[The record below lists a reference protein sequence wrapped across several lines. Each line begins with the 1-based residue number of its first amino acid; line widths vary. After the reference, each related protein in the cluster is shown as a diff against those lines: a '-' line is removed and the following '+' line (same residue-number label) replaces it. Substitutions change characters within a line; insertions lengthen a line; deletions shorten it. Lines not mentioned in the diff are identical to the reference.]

1 MLNLTDVS
9 FSYKHEAILKKIQLS
24 IQADEI
30 VGIVGESGSGK
41 TTLAHVMLGLLTNYQ
56 GQYSTQGLS
65 MLPIFQ
71 HAYDS
76 FNPKFKIQTALE
88 EPLRYYKGS
97 QSTVDVRANLK
108 YLMSYMHLEESL
120 LQKFPDEL
128 SGGQLQRFNTIR
140 TLMLAPDMLICD
152 EITASLDVIAEQR
165 MIKVLKDYH
174 DQSNKGIIMISHDI
188 AFLNQFV
195 ERIVVMKDGEIV
207 DDFPIAY
214 LFSEERHHYTKALLS
229 IY

>member
-41 TTLAHVMLGLLTNYQ
+41 TTLAKIMLGLLQPTH
-56 GQYSTQGLS
+56 GEVITHKERV
-65 MLPIFQ
+65 LPIFQ
-71 HAYDS
+71 HAVDS
-76 FNPKFKIQTALE
+76 FNPKFNIRKSME
-88 EPLRYYKGS
+88 EPIKYQRRGES
-97 QSTVDVRANLK
+97 QKAAQRLSD
-108 YLMSYMHLEESL
+108 LMAYMQLDTKLMDRLPE
-120 LQKFPDEL
+120 EL

-140 TLMLAPDMLICD
+140 TLMLEPDILICD

-165 MIKVLKDYH
+165 MIDILRHYYKTTH
-174 DQSNKGIIMISHDI
+174 KGMILISHDL
-188 AFLNQFV
+188 AFLNQ
-195 ERIVVMKDGEIV
+195 IVNRFIVMKNGEIV
-207 DDFPIAY
+207 DDFETKD
-214 LFSEERHHYTKALLS
+214 LFNVTRHEYTKTLLS

>member
-1 MLNLTDVS
+1 MIKLKQVNFAYKNAPLLKNINLTIS
-9 FSYKHEAILKKIQLS
+9 PNEKL
-24 IQADEI
+24 
-30 VGIVGESGSGK
+30 GIVGESGSGK
-41 TTLAHVMLGLLTNYQ
+41 TTLAHIMLGLLTDYQ
-56 GQYSTQGLS
+56 GYYSTQGLS

-97 QSTVDVRANLK
+97 QSTSDIRSNLK
-108 YLMSYMHLEESL
+108 YLMSYMQLEEVL

-140 TLMLAPDMLICD
+140 TLMLEPDMLICD

-165 MIKVLKDYH
+165 MIKVLKDYC
-174 DQSNKGIIMISHDI
+174 DQTNKGIIMISHDI

-207 DDFPIAY
+207 DDFMITN
-214 LFSEERHHYTKALLS
+214 LFSEDRHHYTKALLS
-229 IY
+229 LY